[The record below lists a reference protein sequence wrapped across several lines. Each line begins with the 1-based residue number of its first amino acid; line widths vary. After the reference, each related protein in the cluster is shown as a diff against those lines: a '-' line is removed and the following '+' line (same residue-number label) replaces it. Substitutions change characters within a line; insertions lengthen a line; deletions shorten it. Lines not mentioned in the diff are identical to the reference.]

1 MLLQFIKKIFS
12 IILTLILSFTIIS
25 CNGYDEPTTPTI
37 AEKEDTT
44 ISVLGAGDVLMH
56 MEQVYS
62 GYDSKTNTY
71 NYDNFF
77 AYVKD
82 YISTSDLAICN
93 SETTYLGNGHNFSG
107 YPKFNSPK
115 EILDSI
121 KNAGFDM
128 ACSSH
133 NHINDM
139 GDKGIE
145 STAKLIKEA
154 GLDLLGVKNDV
165 KDKNYIVKDI
175 KGIKIGITNYTYS
188 TIDKNGYRYINGL
201 PLSKEME
208 PKINL
213 FSDSNIENDINN
225 MKSTYDNMLK
235 DGADFTIFYIHWG
248 NEYQLQP
255 SAQQEKLANM
265 LNSIGVNVIFG
276 SHPHVVQPIRRIK
289 NDTTGNETL
298 VCYSLGNFVSNQ
310 RFETMGN
317 LKSEDGLMVKLFI
330 TKDSNNKVKLTSY
343 ETEPTWV
350 YKYVNASGKTIYNIL
365 PTNKILESNDI
376 EGLSEDVFNRV
387 KNSNKSTNEIINS

>member
-1 MLLQFIKKIFS
+1 MKNKKVILS
-12 IILTLILSFTIIS
+12 ILLTLILSFTIIS
-25 CNGYDEPTTPTI
+25 CNSCNEPTTPTI

-77 AYVKD
+77 TYVKN
-82 YISTSDLAICN
+82 YVSTSDLAICN
-93 SETTYLGNGHNFSG
+93 SETTYLGKGHNFSG

-115 EILDSI
+115 EILNSI

-128 ACSSH
+128 VCSTH

-154 GLDLLGVKNDV
+154 GLDLLGIKNTV

-175 KGIKIGITNYTYS
+175 KGVKIGITNYTYS

-225 MKSTYDNMLK
+225 MKSTYDNMIK
-235 DGADFTIFYIHWG
+235 DGAEFTIFYIHWG

-255 SAQQEKLANM
+255 SAQQEKLAGM

-276 SHPHVVQPIRRIK
+276 SHPHVVQPIRTLK
-289 NDTTGNETL
+289 NDTNGNETL
-298 VCYSLGNFVSNQ
+298 VCYSLGNFISNQ

-330 TKDSNNKVKLTSY
+330 TKDSNNKLKLTSY

-350 YKYVNASGKTIYNIL
+350 YKYVNASGKTVYNIL
-365 PTNKILESNDI
+365 PTNKILEANDI

-387 KNSNKSTNEIINS
+387 RNSNKSTNEIINS

>member
-1 MLLQFIKKIFS
+1 MKNKKLILS
-12 IILTLILSFTIIS
+12 ILLTLILSFTIIS
-25 CNGYDEPTTPTI
+25 CNSCNEPTTPTI

-77 AYVKD
+77 TYVKN
-82 YISTSDLAICN
+82 YVSTSDLAICN
-93 SETTYLGNGHNFSG
+93 SETTYLGKGHNFSG

-115 EILDSI
+115 EILNSI

-128 ACSSH
+128 VCSTH

-154 GLDLLGVKNDV
+154 GLDLLGIKNTV

-175 KGIKIGITNYTYS
+175 KGVKIGITNYTYS

-225 MKSTYDNMLK
+225 MKSTYDNMIK
-235 DGADFTIFYIHWG
+235 DGAEFTIFYIHWG

-255 SAQQEKLANM
+255 SAQQEKLAGM

-276 SHPHVVQPIRRIK
+276 SHPHVVQPIRTLK
-289 NDTTGNETL
+289 NDTNGNETL
-298 VCYSLGNFVSNQ
+298 VCYSLGNFISNQ

-317 LKSEDGLMVKLFI
+317 IKSEDGLMVKLFI
-330 TKDSNNKVKLTSY
+330 TKDSNNKLKLTSY

-350 YKYVNASGKTIYNIL
+350 YKYVNASGKTVYNIL
-365 PTNKILESNDI
+365 PTNKILKSNDI

-387 KNSNKSTNEIINS
+387 KDSNKSTNEIINS

>member
-1 MLLQFIKKIFS
+1 MKNKKVILS
-12 IILTLILSFTIIS
+12 ILLTLILSFTIIS
-25 CNGYDEPTTPTI
+25 CNSCNEPTTPTI

-77 AYVKD
+77 TYVKN
-82 YISTSDLAICN
+82 YVSTSDLAICN
-93 SETTYLGNGHNFSG
+93 SETTYLGKGHNFSG

-115 EILDSI
+115 EILNSI

-128 ACSSH
+128 VCSTH

-154 GLDLLGVKNDV
+154 GLDLLGIKNTV

-175 KGIKIGITNYTYS
+175 KGVKIGITNYTYS

-225 MKSTYDNMLK
+225 MKSTYDNMIK
-235 DGADFTIFYIHWG
+235 DGAEFTIFYIHWG

-255 SAQQEKLANM
+255 SAQQEKLAGM

-276 SHPHVVQPIRRIK
+276 SHPHVVQPIRTLK
-289 NDTTGNETL
+289 NDTNGNETL
-298 VCYSLGNFVSNQ
+298 VCYSLGNFISNQ

-317 LKSEDGLMVKLFI
+317 IKSEDGLMVKLFI
-330 TKDSNNKVKLTSY
+330 TKDSNNKLKLTSY

-350 YKYVNASGKTIYNIL
+350 YKYVNASGKTVYNIL
-365 PTNKILESNDI
+365 PTNKILKSNDI
-376 EGLSEDVFNRV
+376 EDFSEDVFNRV
-387 KNSNKSTNEIINS
+387 KDSNKSTNEIINS

>member
-1 MLLQFIKKIFS
+1 MKNKKVILS
-12 IILTLILSFTIIS
+12 ILLTLILSFTIIS
-25 CNGYDEPTTPTI
+25 CNSCNEPTTPTI

-77 AYVKD
+77 TYVKN
-82 YISTSDLAICN
+82 YVSTSDLAICN
-93 SETTYLGNGHNFSG
+93 SETTYLGKGHNFSG

-115 EILDSI
+115 EILNSI

-128 ACSSH
+128 VCSTH

-154 GLDLLGVKNDV
+154 GLDLLGIKNTV

-175 KGIKIGITNYTYS
+175 KGVKIGITNYTYS

-225 MKSTYDNMLK
+225 MKSTYDNMIK
-235 DGADFTIFYIHWG
+235 DGAEFTIFYIHWG

-255 SAQQEKLANM
+255 SDQQEKLAGM

-276 SHPHVVQPIRRIK
+276 SHPHVVQPIRTLK
-289 NDTTGNETL
+289 NDTNGNETL
-298 VCYSLGNFVSNQ
+298 VCYSLGNFISNQ

-317 LKSEDGLMVKLFI
+317 IKSEDGLMVKLFI
-330 TKDSNNKVKLTSY
+330 TKDSNNKLKLTSY

-350 YKYVNASGKTIYNIL
+350 YKYVNASGKTVYNIL
-365 PTNKILESNDI
+365 PTNKILKSNDI

-387 KNSNKSTNEIINS
+387 KDSNKSTNEIINS

>member
-1 MLLQFIKKIFS
+1 MKNKKKIFS
-12 IILTLILSFTIIS
+12 IILTLILSFIIIS

-255 SAQQEKLANM
+255 STQQEKLANM

-350 YKYVNASGKTIYNIL
+350 YKYVNASGKTVYNIL

>member
-1 MLLQFIKKIFS
+1 MKNKKKIFS

-350 YKYVNASGKTIYNIL
+350 YKYVNASGKTVYNIL

>member
-1 MLLQFIKKIFS
+1 MKNKKKIFS

-107 YPKFNSPK
+107 YPKFNSRK

-330 TKDSNNKVKLTSY
+330 TKDSNNKIKLSSY

-350 YKYVNASGKTIYNIL
+350 YKYVNAS
-365 PTNKILESNDI
+365 
-376 EGLSEDVFNRV
+376 
-387 KNSNKSTNEIINS
+387 

>member
-1 MLLQFIKKIFS
+1 MKNKKLILS
-12 IILTLILSFTIIS
+12 ILLTLILSFTIIS
-25 CNGYDEPTTPTI
+25 CNSYNEPTTPTI

-71 NYDNFF
+71 NYDDFF
-77 AYVKD
+77 TYVKD
-82 YISTSDLAICN
+82 YVSTSDLAICN
-93 SETTYLGNGHNFSG
+93 SETTYLGKGHNFSG

-128 ACSSH
+128 ACSTH

-154 GLDLLGVKNDV
+154 GLDLLGIKNTV

-175 KGIKIGITNYTYS
+175 KGVKIGITNYTYS

-235 DGADFTIFYIHWG
+235 DGAEFTIFYIHWG

-255 SAQQEKLANM
+255 SAQQEKLAGM

-276 SHPHVVQPIRRIK
+276 SHPHVVQPIRTLK
-289 NDTTGNETL
+289 NDTNGNETL
-298 VCYSLGNFVSNQ
+298 VCYSLGNFISNQ

-317 LKSEDGLMVKLFI
+317 IKSEDGLMVKLFI
-330 TKDSNNKVKLTSY
+330 TKDSNNKLKLTSY

-350 YKYVNASGKTIYNIL
+350 YKYVNASGKTVYNIL

>member
-1 MLLQFIKKIFS
+1 MKNKKKIFS
-12 IILTLILSFTIIS
+12 IILTLILSFIIIS

-255 SAQQEKLANM
+255 SDQQEKLANM

-350 YKYVNASGKTIYNIL
+350 YKYVNASGKTVYNIL

>member
-1 MLLQFIKKIFS
+1 MKNKKKIFS

-330 TKDSNNKVKLTSY
+330 TKDSNNKVKLSSY

>member
-1 MLLQFIKKIFS
+1 MKNKKVILS
-12 IILTLILSFTIIS
+12 ILLTLILSFTIIS
-25 CNGYDEPTTPTI
+25 CNSCNEPTTPTI

-77 AYVKD
+77 TCVKNYV
-82 YISTSDLAICN
+82 STSDLAICN
-93 SETTYLGNGHNFSG
+93 SETTYLGKGHNFSG

-115 EILDSI
+115 EILNSI

-128 ACSSH
+128 VCSTH

-154 GLDLLGVKNDV
+154 GLDLLGIKNTV

-175 KGIKIGITNYTYS
+175 KGVKIGITNYTYS

-225 MKSTYDNMLK
+225 MKSTYDNMIK
-235 DGADFTIFYIHWG
+235 DGAEFTIFYIHWG

-255 SAQQEKLANM
+255 SAQQEKLAGM

-276 SHPHVVQPIRRIK
+276 SHPHVVQPIRTLK
-289 NDTTGNETL
+289 NDTNGNETL
-298 VCYSLGNFVSNQ
+298 VCYSLGNFISNQ

-317 LKSEDGLMVKLFI
+317 IKSEDGLMVKLFI
-330 TKDSNNKVKLTSY
+330 TKDSNNKLKLTSY

-350 YKYVNASGKTIYNIL
+350 YKYVNASGKTVYNIL
-365 PTNKILESNDI
+365 PTNKILKSNDI

-387 KNSNKSTNEIINS
+387 KDSNKSTNEIINS

>member
-1 MLLQFIKKIFS
+1 MKNKKVILS
-12 IILTLILSFTIIS
+12 ILLTLILSFTIIS
-25 CNGYDEPTTPTI
+25 CNSCNEPTTPTI

-77 AYVKD
+77 TYVKN
-82 YISTSDLAICN
+82 YVSTSDLAICN
-93 SETTYLGNGHNFSG
+93 SETTYLGKGHNFSG

-115 EILDSI
+115 EILNSI

-128 ACSSH
+128 VCSTH

-154 GLDLLGVKNDV
+154 GLDLLGIKNTV

-175 KGIKIGITNYTYS
+175 KGVKIGITNYTYS

-201 PLSKEME
+201 TLSKEME
-208 PKINL
+208 TKINL
-213 FSDSNIENDINN
+213 FSDSNIENDLNN
-225 MKSTYDNMLK
+225 MKSTYDNMIK
-235 DGADFTIFYIHWG
+235 DGAEFTIFYIHWG

-255 SAQQEKLANM
+255 SAQQEKLAGM

-276 SHPHVVQPIRRIK
+276 SHPHVVQPIRTLK
-289 NDTTGNETL
+289 NDTNGNETL
-298 VCYSLGNFVSNQ
+298 VCYSLGNFISNQ

-317 LKSEDGLMVKLFI
+317 IKSEDGLMVKLFI
-330 TKDSNNKVKLTSY
+330 TKDSNNKLKLTSY

-350 YKYVNASGKTIYNIL
+350 YKYVNASGKTVYNIL
-365 PTNKILESNDI
+365 PTNKILKSNDI

-387 KNSNKSTNEIINS
+387 KDSNKSTNEIINS

>member
-1 MLLQFIKKIFS
+1 MKNKKVILS
-12 IILTLILSFTIIS
+12 ILLTLILSFTIIS
-25 CNGYDEPTTPTI
+25 CNSCNEPTTPTI

-77 AYVKD
+77 TYVKN
-82 YISTSDLAICN
+82 YVSTSDLAICN
-93 SETTYLGNGHNFSG
+93 SETTYLGKGHNFSG

-115 EILDSI
+115 EILNSI

-128 ACSSH
+128 VCSTH

-154 GLDLLGVKNDV
+154 GLDLLGIKNTV
-165 KDKNYIVKDI
+165 NDKNYIVKDI
-175 KGIKIGITNYTYS
+175 KGVKIGITNYTYS

-225 MKSTYDNMLK
+225 MKSTYDNMIK
-235 DGADFTIFYIHWG
+235 DGAEFTIFYIHWG

-255 SAQQEKLANM
+255 SAQQEKLAGM

-276 SHPHVVQPIRRIK
+276 SHPHVVQPIRTLK
-289 NDTTGNETL
+289 NDTNGNETL
-298 VCYSLGNFVSNQ
+298 VCYSLGNFISNQ

-317 LKSEDGLMVKLFI
+317 IKSEDGLMVKLFI
-330 TKDSNNKVKLTSY
+330 TKDSNNKLKLTSY

-350 YKYVNASGKTIYNIL
+350 YKYVNASGKTVYNIL
-365 PTNKILESNDI
+365 PTNKILKSNDI

-387 KNSNKSTNEIINS
+387 KDSNKSTNEIINS

>member
-1 MLLQFIKKIFS
+1 MKNKKKIFS

-255 SAQQEKLANM
+255 SAQQEKLADM

-330 TKDSNNKVKLTSY
+330 TKDSNNKVKLSSY

-350 YKYVNASGKTIYNIL
+350 YKYVNASGKTVYNIL

>member
-1 MLLQFIKKIFS
+1 MKNKKVILS
-12 IILTLILSFTIIS
+12 ILLTLILSFTIIS
-25 CNGYDEPTTPTI
+25 CNSCNEPTTPTI

-77 AYVKD
+77 TYVKNHV
-82 YISTSDLAICN
+82 STSDSAICN
-93 SETTYLGNGHNFSG
+93 SETTYLGKGHNFSG

-115 EILDSI
+115 EILNSI

-128 ACSSH
+128 VCSTH

-154 GLDLLGVKNDV
+154 GLDLLGIKNTV

-175 KGIKIGITNYTYS
+175 KGVKIGITNYTYS

-225 MKSTYDNMLK
+225 MKSTYDNMIK
-235 DGADFTIFYIHWG
+235 DGAEFTIFYIHWG

-255 SAQQEKLANM
+255 SAQQEKLAGM

-276 SHPHVVQPIRRIK
+276 SHPHVVQPIRTLK
-289 NDTTGNETL
+289 NDTNGNETL
-298 VCYSLGNFVSNQ
+298 VCYSLGNFISNQ

-317 LKSEDGLMVKLFI
+317 IKSEDGLMVKLFI
-330 TKDSNNKVKLTSY
+330 TKDSNNKLKLTSY

-350 YKYVNASGKTIYNIL
+350 YKYVNASGKTVYNIL
-365 PTNKILESNDI
+365 PTNKILKSNDI

-387 KNSNKSTNEIINS
+387 KDSNKSTNEIINS

>member
-1 MLLQFIKKIFS
+1 MKNKKKIFS

-71 NYDNFF
+71 NYDNFST
-77 AYVKD
+77 YVKD

-145 STAKLIKEA
+145 STAKLIKKA

-255 SAQQEKLANM
+255 SAQQEKLADM

-330 TKDSNNKVKLTSY
+330 TKDSNNKVKLSSY

-350 YKYVNASGKTIYNIL
+350 YKYVNASGKTVYNIL

>member
-1 MLLQFIKKIFS
+1 MKNKKKIFS

-255 SAQQEKLANM
+255 SAQQEKLADM

>member
-1 MLLQFIKKIFS
+1 MKNKKVILS
-12 IILTLILSFTIIS
+12 ILLTLILSFTIIS
-25 CNGYDEPTTPTI
+25 CNSCNEPTTPTI

-77 AYVKD
+77 TYVKN
-82 YISTSDLAICN
+82 YVSTSDLAICN
-93 SETTYLGNGHNFSG
+93 SETTYLGKGHNFSG

-115 EILDSI
+115 EILNSI

-128 ACSSH
+128 VCSTH

-154 GLDLLGVKNDV
+154 GLDLLGIKNTV

-175 KGIKIGITNYTYS
+175 KGVKIGITNYTYS

-225 MKSTYDNMLK
+225 MKSTYDNMIK
-235 DGADFTIFYIHWG
+235 DGAEFTIFYIHWG

-255 SAQQEKLANM
+255 SAQQEKLAGM

-276 SHPHVVQPIRRIK
+276 SHPHVVQPIRTLK
-289 NDTTGNETL
+289 NDTNGNETL
-298 VCYSLGNFVSNQ
+298 VCYSLGNFISNQ

-317 LKSEDGLMVKLFI
+317 IKSEDGLMVKLFI

-350 YKYVNASGKTIYNIL
+350 YKYVNASGKTVYNIL

>member
-1 MLLQFIKKIFS
+1 MKNKKIILS
-12 IILTLILSFTIIS
+12 ILLTLILSFIIIS
-25 CNGYDEPTTPTI
+25 CNSYNEPTTPTI

-71 NYDNFF
+71 NYDDFF
-77 AYVKD
+77 TYVKD
-82 YISTSDLAICN
+82 YVSTSDLAICN
-93 SETTYLGNGHNFSG
+93 SETTYLGKGHNFSG

-128 ACSSH
+128 ACSTH

-154 GLDLLGVKNDV
+154 GLDLLGIKNGV
-165 KDKNYIVKDI
+165 SDKNYIVKDI
-175 KGIKIGITNYTYS
+175 KGVKIGITNYTYS

-235 DGADFTIFYIHWG
+235 DGAEFTIFYIHWG

-255 SAQQEKLANM
+255 SAQQEKLAGM

-276 SHPHVVQPIRRIK
+276 SHPHVVQPIRTLK
-289 NDTTGNETL
+289 NDANGNETL
-298 VCYSLGNFVSNQ
+298 VCYSLGNFISNQ

-317 LKSEDGLMVKLFI
+317 IKSEDGLMVKLFI

-343 ETEPTWV
+343 ETELTWV
-350 YKYVNASGKTIYNIL
+350 YKYVNASGKTVYNIL

>member
-1 MLLQFIKKIFS
+1 MKNKKVILS
-12 IILTLILSFTIIS
+12 ILLTLILSFTIIS
-25 CNGYDEPTTPTI
+25 CNSCNEPTTPTI

-77 AYVKD
+77 TYVKN
-82 YISTSDLAICN
+82 YVSTSDLAICN
-93 SETTYLGNGHNFSG
+93 SETTYLGKGHNFSG

-115 EILDSI
+115 EILNSI

-128 ACSSH
+128 VCSTH

-154 GLDLLGVKNDV
+154 GLDLLGIKNTV

-175 KGIKIGITNYTYS
+175 KGVKIGITNYTYS

-201 PLSKEME
+201 LLSKEME

-225 MKSTYDNMLK
+225 MKSTYDNMIK
-235 DGADFTIFYIHWG
+235 DGAEFTIFYIHWG

-255 SAQQEKLANM
+255 SAQQEKLAGM

-276 SHPHVVQPIRRIK
+276 SHPHVVQPIRTLK
-289 NDTTGNETL
+289 NDTNGNETL
-298 VCYSLGNFVSNQ
+298 VCYSLGNFISNQ

-317 LKSEDGLMVKLFI
+317 IKSEDGLMVKLFI
-330 TKDSNNKVKLTSY
+330 TKDSNNKLKLTSY

-350 YKYVNASGKTIYNIL
+350 YKYVNASGKTVYNIL
-365 PTNKILESNDI
+365 PTNKILKSNDI

-387 KNSNKSTNEIINS
+387 KDSNKSTNEIINS

>member
-1 MLLQFIKKIFS
+1 MKNKKKIFS
-12 IILTLILSFTIIS
+12 IILTLILSFIIIS

-71 NYDNFF
+71 NYDNFST
-77 AYVKD
+77 YVKD

-350 YKYVNASGKTIYNIL
+350 YKYVNASGKTVYNIL

>member
-1 MLLQFIKKIFS
+1 MKNTKKIFS

-350 YKYVNASGKTIYNIL
+350 YKYVNASGKTVYNIL

>member
-1 MLLQFIKKIFS
+1 MKNKKVILS
-12 IILTLILSFTIIS
+12 ILLTLILSFTIIS
-25 CNGYDEPTTPTI
+25 CNSCNEPTTPTI

-56 MEQVYS
+56 MEQLYS

-77 AYVKD
+77 TYVKN
-82 YISTSDLAICN
+82 YVSTSDLAICN
-93 SETTYLGNGHNFSG
+93 SETTYLGKGHNFSG

-115 EILDSI
+115 EILNSI

-128 ACSSH
+128 VCSTH

-154 GLDLLGVKNDV
+154 GLDLLGIKNTV

-175 KGIKIGITNYTYS
+175 KGVKIGITNYTYS

-225 MKSTYDNMLK
+225 MKSTYDNMIK
-235 DGADFTIFYIHWG
+235 DGAEFTIFYIHWG

-255 SAQQEKLANM
+255 SAQQEKLAGM

-276 SHPHVVQPIRRIK
+276 SHPHVVQPIRTLK
-289 NDTTGNETL
+289 NDTNGNETL
-298 VCYSLGNFVSNQ
+298 VCYSLGNFISNQ

-317 LKSEDGLMVKLFI
+317 IKSEDGLMVKLFI
-330 TKDSNNKVKLTSY
+330 TKDSNNKLKLTSY

-350 YKYVNASGKTIYNIL
+350 YKYVNASGKTVYNIL
-365 PTNKILESNDI
+365 PTNKILKSNDI

-387 KNSNKSTNEIINS
+387 KDSNKSTNEIINS

>member
-1 MLLQFIKKIFS
+1 MKNKKIILS
-12 IILTLILSFTIIS
+12 ILLTLILSFTIIS
-25 CNGYDEPTTPTI
+25 CNSYNEPTTPTI

-71 NYDNFF
+71 NYDDFF
-77 AYVKD
+77 TYVKD
-82 YISTSDLAICN
+82 YVSSSDLAICN
-93 SETTYLGNGHNFSG
+93 SETTYLGKGHNFSG

-128 ACSSH
+128 ACSTH

-154 GLDLLGVKNDV
+154 GLDLLGIKNGV
-165 KDKNYIVKDI
+165 SDKNYIVKDI
-175 KGIKIGITNYTYS
+175 KGVKIGITNYTYS

-235 DGADFTIFYIHWG
+235 DGAEFTIFYIHWG

-255 SAQQEKLANM
+255 SAQQEKLAGM

-276 SHPHVVQPIRRIK
+276 SHPH
-289 NDTTGNETL
+289 G
-298 VCYSLGNFVSNQ
+298 F
-310 RFETMGN
+310 N
-317 LKSEDGLMVKLFI
+317 L
-330 TKDSNNKVKLTSY
+330 
-343 ETEPTWV
+343 
-350 YKYVNASGKTIYNIL
+350 
-365 PTNKILESNDI
+365 
-376 EGLSEDVFNRV
+376 
-387 KNSNKSTNEIINS
+387 

>member
-1 MLLQFIKKIFS
+1 MKNKKVILS
-12 IILTLILSFTIIS
+12 ILLTLILSFTIIS
-25 CNGYDEPTTPTI
+25 CNSCNEPTTPTI

-77 AYVKD
+77 TYVKN
-82 YISTSDLAICN
+82 YVSTSDLAICN
-93 SETTYLGNGHNFSG
+93 SETTYLGKGHNFSG

-115 EILDSI
+115 EILNSI

-128 ACSSH
+128 VCSTH

-154 GLDLLGVKNDV
+154 GLDLLGIKNTV

-175 KGIKIGITNYTYS
+175 KGVKIGITNYTYS

-225 MKSTYDNMLK
+225 MKSTYDNMIK
-235 DGADFTIFYIHWG
+235 DGAEFTIFYIHWG

-255 SAQQEKLANM
+255 SAQQEKLAGM
-265 LNSIGVNVIFG
+265 LNSIGVNIIFG
-276 SHPHVVQPIRRIK
+276 SHPHVVQPIRTLK
-289 NDTTGNETL
+289 NDTNGNETL
-298 VCYSLGNFVSNQ
+298 VCYSLGNFISNQ

-317 LKSEDGLMVKLFI
+317 IKSEDGLMVKLFI
-330 TKDSNNKVKLTSY
+330 TKDSNNKLKLTSY

-350 YKYVNASGKTIYNIL
+350 YKYVNASGKTVYNIL
-365 PTNKILESNDI
+365 PTNKILKSNDI

-387 KNSNKSTNEIINS
+387 KDSNKSTNEIINS

>member
-1 MLLQFIKKIFS
+1 MKNKKKIFS

>member
-1 MLLQFIKKIFS
+1 MKNKKVILS
-12 IILTLILSFTIIS
+12 ILLTLILSFTIIS
-25 CNGYDEPTTPTI
+25 CNSCNEPTTPTI

-77 AYVKD
+77 TYVKN
-82 YISTSDLAICN
+82 YVSTSDLAICN
-93 SETTYLGNGHNFSG
+93 SETTYLGKGHNFSG

-115 EILDSI
+115 EILNSI

-128 ACSSH
+128 VCSTY

-154 GLDLLGVKNDV
+154 GLDLLGIKNTV

-175 KGIKIGITNYTYS
+175 KGVKIGITNYTYS

-225 MKSTYDNMLK
+225 MKSTYDNMIK
-235 DGADFTIFYIHWG
+235 DGAEFTIFYIHWG

-255 SAQQEKLANM
+255 SAQQEKLAGM

-276 SHPHVVQPIRRIK
+276 SHPHVVQPIRTLK
-289 NDTTGNETL
+289 NDTNGNETL
-298 VCYSLGNFVSNQ
+298 VCYSLGNFISNQ

-317 LKSEDGLMVKLFI
+317 IKSEDGLMVKLFI
-330 TKDSNNKVKLTSY
+330 TKDSNNKLKLTSY

-350 YKYVNASGKTIYNIL
+350 YKYVNASGKTVYNIL
-365 PTNKILESNDI
+365 PTNKILKSNDI

-387 KNSNKSTNEIINS
+387 KDSNKSTNEIINS

>member
-1 MLLQFIKKIFS
+1 MKNKKVILS
-12 IILTLILSFTIIS
+12 ILLTLILSFTIIS
-25 CNGYDEPTTPTI
+25 CNSCNEPTTPTI

-77 AYVKD
+77 TYVKN
-82 YISTSDLAICN
+82 YVSTSDLAICN
-93 SETTYLGNGHNFSG
+93 SETTYLGKGHNFSG

-115 EILDSI
+115 EILNSI

-128 ACSSH
+128 VCSTH

-154 GLDLLGVKNDV
+154 GLDLLWIKNTV

-175 KGIKIGITNYTYS
+175 KGVKIGITNYTYS

-225 MKSTYDNMLK
+225 MKSTYDNMIK
-235 DGADFTIFYIHWG
+235 DGAEFTIFYIHWG

-255 SAQQEKLANM
+255 SAQQEKLAGM

-276 SHPHVVQPIRRIK
+276 SHPHVVQPIRTLK
-289 NDTTGNETL
+289 NDTNGNETL
-298 VCYSLGNFVSNQ
+298 VCYSLGNFISNQ

-317 LKSEDGLMVKLFI
+317 IKSEDGLMVKLFI
-330 TKDSNNKVKLTSY
+330 TKDSNNKLKLTSY

-350 YKYVNASGKTIYNIL
+350 YKYVNASGKTVYNIL
-365 PTNKILESNDI
+365 PTNKILKSNDI

-387 KNSNKSTNEIINS
+387 KDSNKSTNEIINS

>member
-1 MLLQFIKKIFS
+1 MQFIKKIFS

-235 DGADFTIFYIHWG
+235 DGADFTIFYIHSG
-248 NEYQLQP
+248 NESQLQP

>member
-1 MLLQFIKKIFS
+1 MKNKKIILS
-12 IILTLILSFTIIS
+12 ILLTLILSFTIIS
-25 CNGYDEPTTPTI
+25 CNIYNEPTTPTI

-71 NYDNFF
+71 NYDDFF
-77 AYVKD
+77 TYVKD

-93 SETTYLGNGHNFSG
+93 SETTYLGKGHNFSG

-128 ACSSH
+128 ACSTH

-154 GLDLLGVKNDV
+154 GLDLLGIKNGV
-165 KDKNYIVKDI
+165 SDKNYIVKDI

-235 DGADFTIFYIHWG
+235 DGAEFTIFYIHWG

-255 SAQQEKLANM
+255 SAQQEKLAGM

-276 SHPHVVQPIRRIK
+276 SHPHVVQPIRTLK
-289 NDTTGNETL
+289 NDTKGNETL
-298 VCYSLGNFVSNQ
+298 VCYSLGNFISNQ

-350 YKYVNASGKTIYNIL
+350 YKYVNASGKTVYNIL
-365 PTNKILESNDI
+365 PTNKILEANDI

>member
-1 MLLQFIKKIFS
+1 MKNKKKIFS

-255 SAQQEKLANM
+255 SAQQEKLADM

-330 TKDSNNKVKLTSY
+330 TKDSNNKVKLSSY

-350 YKYVNASGKTIYNIL
+350 YKYVNASGKTVYNIL
-365 PTNKILESNDI
+365 PTNRILESNDI
-376 EGLSEDVFNRV
+376 EGLSEYVFNRV

>member
-1 MLLQFIKKIFS
+1 MKNKKVILS
-12 IILTLILSFTIIS
+12 ILLTLILSFTIIS
-25 CNGYDEPTTPTI
+25 CNSCNEPTTPTI

-77 AYVKD
+77 TYVKN
-82 YISTSDLAICN
+82 YVSTSDLAICN
-93 SETTYLGNGHNFSG
+93 SETTYLGKGHNFSG

-115 EILDSI
+115 EILNSI

-128 ACSSH
+128 VCSTH

-154 GLDLLGVKNDV
+154 GLDLLGIKNTV

-175 KGIKIGITNYTYS
+175 KGVKIGITNYTYS

-225 MKSTYDNMLK
+225 MKSTYDNMIK
-235 DGADFTIFYIHWG
+235 DGAEFTIFYIHWG

-255 SAQQEKLANM
+255 SAQQEKLAGM

-276 SHPHVVQPIRRIK
+276 SHPHVVQPIRTLK
-289 NDTTGNETL
+289 NDTNGNETL
-298 VCYSLGNFVSNQ
+298 VCYSLGNFISNQ

-317 LKSEDGLMVKLFI
+317 IKSEDG
-330 TKDSNNKVKLTSY
+330 
-343 ETEPTWV
+343 
-350 YKYVNASGKTIYNIL
+350 
-365 PTNKILESNDI
+365 
-376 EGLSEDVFNRV
+376 
-387 KNSNKSTNEIINS
+387 

>member
-1 MLLQFIKKIFS
+1 MKNKKVILS
-12 IILTLILSFTIIS
+12 ILLTLILSFTIIS
-25 CNGYDEPTTPTI
+25 CNSCNEPTTPNI

-77 AYVKD
+77 TYVKN
-82 YISTSDLAICN
+82 YVSTSDLAICN
-93 SETTYLGNGHNFSG
+93 SETTYLGKGHNFSG

-115 EILDSI
+115 EILNSI

-128 ACSSH
+128 VCSTH

-154 GLDLLGVKNDV
+154 GLDLLGIKNTV

-175 KGIKIGITNYTYS
+175 KGVKIGITNYTYS

-225 MKSTYDNMLK
+225 MKSTYDNMIK
-235 DGADFTIFYIHWG
+235 DGAEFTIFYIHWG

-255 SAQQEKLANM
+255 SAQQEKLAGM

-276 SHPHVVQPIRRIK
+276 SHPHVVQPIRTLK
-289 NDTTGNETL
+289 NDTNGNETL
-298 VCYSLGNFVSNQ
+298 VCYSLGNFISNQ

-317 LKSEDGLMVKLFI
+317 IKSEDGLMVKLFI
-330 TKDSNNKVKLTSY
+330 TKDSNNKLKLTSY

-350 YKYVNASGKTIYNIL
+350 YKYVNASGKTVYNIL
-365 PTNKILESNDI
+365 PTNKILKSNDI

-387 KNSNKSTNEIINS
+387 KDSNKSTNEIINS

>member
-1 MLLQFIKKIFS
+1 MKNKKVILS
-12 IILTLILSFTIIS
+12 ILLTLILSFTIIS
-25 CNGYDEPTTPTI
+25 CNSCNEPTTPTI

-71 NYDNFF
+71 NYDDFF
-77 AYVKD
+77 TYVKD
-82 YISTSDLAICN
+82 YVSTSDLAICN
-93 SETTYLGNGHNFSG
+93 SETTYLGKGHNFSG

-115 EILDSI
+115 EILNSI

-128 ACSSH
+128 VCSTH

-154 GLDLLGVKNDV
+154 GLDLLGIKNGV
-165 KDKNYIVKDI
+165 SDKNYIVKDI
-175 KGIKIGITNYTYS
+175 KGVKIGITNYTYS

-235 DGADFTIFYIHWG
+235 DGAEFTIFYIHWG

-255 SAQQEKLANM
+255 SAQQEKLAGM

-276 SHPHVVQPIRRIK
+276 SHPHVVQPIRTLK
-289 NDTTGNETL
+289 NDTNGNETL
-298 VCYSLGNFVSNQ
+298 VCYSLGNFISNQ

-317 LKSEDGLMVKLFI
+317 IKSEDGLMVKLFI
-330 TKDSNNKVKLTSY
+330 TKDSNNKLKLTSY

-350 YKYVNASGKTIYNIL
+350 YKYVNASGKTVYNIL

>member
-1 MLLQFIKKIFS
+1 MKNKKKIFS

-255 SAQQEKLANM
+255 SAQQEKLADM

-330 TKDSNNKVKLTSY
+330 TKDSNNKVKLSSY

-350 YKYVNASGKTIYNIL
+350 YKYVNAYGKTVYNIL

>member
-1 MLLQFIKKIFS
+1 MKNKKVILS
-12 IILTLILSFTIIS
+12 ILLTLILSFTIIS
-25 CNGYDEPTTPTI
+25 CNSCNEPTTPTI

-77 AYVKD
+77 TYVKN
-82 YISTSDLAICN
+82 YVSTSDLAICN
-93 SETTYLGNGHNFSG
+93 SETTYLGKGHNFSG

-115 EILDSI
+115 EILNSI

-128 ACSSH
+128 VCSTH

-154 GLDLLGVKNDV
+154 GLDLLGIKNTV

-175 KGIKIGITNYTYS
+175 KGVKIGITNYTYS

-225 MKSTYDNMLK
+225 MKSTYDNMIK
-235 DGADFTIFYIHWG
+235 DGAEFTIFYIHWG

-255 SAQQEKLANM
+255 SAQQEKLAGM

-276 SHPHVVQPIRRIK
+276 SHPHVVQPIRTLK
-289 NDTTGNETL
+289 NDTNGNETL
-298 VCYSLGNFVSNQ
+298 VCYSLGNFISNQ

-317 LKSEDGLMVKLFI
+317 IKSEDGLMVKLFI
-330 TKDSNNKVKLTSY
+330 TKDSNNKLKLTSY

-350 YKYVNASGKTIYNIL
+350 YKYVNASRKTVYNIL
-365 PTNKILESNDI
+365 PTNKILKSNDI

-387 KNSNKSTNEIINS
+387 KDSNKSTNEIINS

>member
-1 MLLQFIKKIFS
+1 MQFIKKIFS

-175 KGIKIGITNYTYS
+175 KGIKIGITNYSYS

-255 SAQQEKLANM
+255 SAQQEKLAGM

-276 SHPHVVQPIRRIK
+276 SHPHVVQPIRTLK
-289 NDTTGNETL
+289 NSTNGNETL
-298 VCYSLGNFVSNQ
+298 VCYSLGNFISNQ

-350 YKYVNASGKTIYNIL
+350 YKYVNASGKTVYNIL
-365 PTNKILESNDI
+365 PTNKILEANDI

-387 KNSNKSTNEIINS
+387 RNSNKSTNEIINS

>member
-1 MLLQFIKKIFS
+1 MKNKKKIFS

-77 AYVKD
+77 TYVKD
-82 YISTSDLAICN
+82 YVSTSDLAICN
-93 SETTYLGNGHNFSG
+93 SETTYLGNGDNFSG

-128 ACSSH
+128 TCSSH

-139 GDKGIE
+139 GDKGVE

-201 PLSKEME
+201 PLSKKIE

-225 MKSTYDNMLK
+225 MKSTYDNMIK
-235 DGADFTIFYIHWG
+235 DGAEFTIFYIHWG

-255 SAQQEKLANM
+255 SAQQEKLAGM

-276 SHPHVVQPIRRIK
+276 SHPHVVQPIRTIK

-317 LKSEDGLMVKLFI
+317 LKSEDGLTVKLFI

-350 YKYVNASGKTIYNIL
+350 YKYVNASGKTVYNIL

>member
-1 MLLQFIKKIFS
+1 MKNKKKIFS

-154 GLDLLGVKNDV
+154 GLYLLGVKNDV

-350 YKYVNASGKTIYNIL
+350 YKYVNASGKTVYNIL